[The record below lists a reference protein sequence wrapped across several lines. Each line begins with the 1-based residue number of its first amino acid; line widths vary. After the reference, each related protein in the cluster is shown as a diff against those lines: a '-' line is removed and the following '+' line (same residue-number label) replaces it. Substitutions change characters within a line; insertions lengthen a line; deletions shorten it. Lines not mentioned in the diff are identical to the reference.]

1 MSNLI
6 SYRSRTPSLFPETR
20 FFEDFMRPFFA
31 EPKNA
36 SFRVDVKDAG
46 DKFVLEA
53 ELPGVNR
60 DSLTVDVND
69 GVLTIGAEWNE
80 SKKDEAD
87 GAYVISERRYGSVK
101 RSFNVE
107 NIEEGAITAKYEN
120 GILILD
126 LPKLTKTEKTPRKID
141 IL

>member
-1 MSNLI
+1 MSNMI
-6 SYRSRTPSLFPETR
+6 SYRTRTPSLFPETR

-31 EPKNA
+31 ASPVS
-36 SFRVDVKDAG
+36 SFRVDVKDEG

-60 DSLTVDVND
+60 DSIVVDVND
-69 GVLTIGAEWNE
+69 GVLSIEAMWNE
-80 SKKDEAD
+80 NKKEDEN
-87 GAYVISERRYGSVK
+87 GYVISERRSGSVK

-107 NIEEGAITAKYEN
+107 NIEEGLITARYEN
-120 GILILD
+120 GVLTLD
-126 LPKLTKTEKTPRKID
+126 LPKIQPEKKEPRKID

>member
-1 MSNLI
+1 MSNMI
-6 SYRSRTPSLFPETR
+6 SYRTRTPSLFPETR
-20 FFEDFMRPFFA
+20 FFEDFMRPFFSSSPA
-31 EPKNA
+31 A
-36 SFRVDVKDAG
+36 SFRVDVKDEG

-53 ELPGVNR
+53 ELPGVSR
-60 DSLTVDVND
+60 DSIVVDVEG

-80 SKKDEAD
+80 NKKNDEN
-87 GAYVISERRYGSVK
+87 GYIISERRMGSVK

-107 NIEEGAITAKYEN
+107 NIEEGLITARYEN

-126 LPKLTKTEKTPRKID
+126 LPKIQPEKKEPRKIE

>member
-1 MSNLI
+1 MSNMI
-6 SYRSRTPSLFPETR
+6 SYPNRTPSLFPETR

-31 EPKNA
+31 PSSA
-36 SFRVDVKDAG
+36 SSFRVDVKDEG

-53 ELPGVNR
+53 ELPGVSR
-60 DSLTVDVND
+60 DSIYVDVAD

-80 SKKDEAD
+80 SKKGDEN
-87 GAYVISERRYGSVK
+87 GYVINERRYGNVK

-107 NIEEGAITAKYEN
+107 NIEEGLITARYEN
-120 GILILD
+120 GVLILD
-126 LPKLTKTEKTPRKID
+126 LPKIQPEKKEPRKID